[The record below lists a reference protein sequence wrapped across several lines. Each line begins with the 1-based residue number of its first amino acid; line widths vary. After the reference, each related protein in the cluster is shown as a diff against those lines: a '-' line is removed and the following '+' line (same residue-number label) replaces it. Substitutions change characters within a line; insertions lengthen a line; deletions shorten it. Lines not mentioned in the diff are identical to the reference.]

1 MGYAYS
7 SFIASSLGW
16 QWSFIIEALA
26 SIPLTVYFLYVSSQ
40 DDTTSNMHNEAR
52 SKSPMMVEMNSSS
65 SQAHPLTDWEEE
77 NNATSRSNSSTESIE
92 ATQPI
97 SSLLLLWE
105 EALMLMS
112 NSIFLSLV
120 AGYAAQT
127 ATLMG
132 ISTFGSAFMMGLGIF
147 ETESESSTMFGV
159 LISIAGIIGT
169 PLGGILT
176 DYVTTK
182 RDSTIHGD
190 SVQDGSSSSSSSGSG
205 TTSSKNNICL
215 QNISELIYWSS
226 FVGTILLCLL
236 YFITSKALY
245 LLVVTVGCAFLFL
258 TTSAIAMGTMLTVPK
273 DSRAFSLGVNTVCI
287 HLFGDVP
294 SPIITG
300 YLKDQLASGC
310 SASSTSSRGDGDGG
324 GGDVSSSPACR
335 ADEDGLR
342 MTMFIVFAWC
352 FFSVIFFWVAWRIS
366 LKRSLLIL

>member
-1 MGYAYS
+1 
-7 SFIASSLGW
+7 
-16 QWSFIIEALA
+16 
-26 SIPLTVYFLYVSSQ
+26 
-40 DDTTSNMHNEAR
+40 
-52 SKSPMMVEMNSSS
+52 
-65 SQAHPLTDWEEE
+65 
-77 NNATSRSNSSTESIE
+77 
-92 ATQPI
+92 
-97 SSLLLLWE
+97 
-105 EALMLMS
+105 MLMS

-147 ETESESSTMFGV
+147 KTESESSTMFGV

-176 DYVTTK
+176 DFVTTK
-182 RDSTIHGD
+182 RAAVHSNDGVSIKDDSSHY
-190 SVQDGSSSSSSSGSG
+190 
-205 TTSSKNNICL
+205 TTL

-273 DSRAFSLGVNTVCI
+273 ESRAFSLGVNTVCI

-300 YLKDQLASGC
+300 YLKDQLASAC
-310 SASSTSSRGDGDGG
+310 SSSSSSRGD
-324 GGDVSSSPACR
+324 GGDVSSSPAC
-335 ADEDGLR
+335 
-342 MTMFIVFAWC
+342 
-352 FFSVIFFWVAWRIS
+352 
-366 LKRSLLIL
+366 